1 MTNTPQIDPISAM
14 VAVAAIAFAP
24 EVAHFVGPYLV
35 ILFAS
40 TIGAS
45 FALAAR
51 PRMSHSNAAFFFF
64 RVNGLAMLL
73 TYSISAAINFSYP
86 LGDMRNW
93 FAIVAFIIGFIGDRW
108 PVLLLW
114 AGGKL
119 SKLVDV
125 LIKMRGDGGSRG

>member
-1 MTNTPQIDPISAM
+1 MTSTQQIDPISAM

-51 PRMSHSNAAFFFF
+51 PRMSHTNAALFFF
-64 RVNGLAMLL
+64 RVNGLAILL
-73 TYSISAAINFSYP
+73 TYSISAAANVSYP
-86 LGDMRNW
+86 LVDLRSW
-93 FAIVAFIIGFIGDRW
+93 FAIVAFIIGFVGDRW
-108 PVLLLW
+108 PTVLMW
-114 AGGKL
+114 AAGKA

-125 LIKMRGDGGSRG
+125 LIKMRGDGGDRG

>member
-1 MTNTPQIDPISAM
+1 MTEAPQIDPITATIALA
-14 VAVAAIAFAP
+14 AVVFAP

-45 FALAAR
+45 FSLAAR
-51 PRMSHSNAAFFFF
+51 PQSTRTSAALFFF
-64 RVNGLAMLL
+64 RVNGLAVLL
-73 TYSISAAINFSYP
+73 TYSVSAAVNARYP
-86 LGDMRNW
+86 LGDLRNW

-108 PVLLLW
+108 STILTW
-114 AGGKL
+114 AAGKV

-125 LIKMRGDGGSRG
+125 LIKMRGDGGGHG

>member
-1 MTNTPQIDPISAM
+1 MTNTPHIDPISVTVAM
-14 VAVAAIAFAP
+14 ATVAFAP
-24 EVAHFVGPYLV
+24 EVAHVVGPYLV

-51 PRMSHSNAAFFFF
+51 PRTSNANAAFFFF
-64 RVNGLAMLL
+64 RVNGLAVLL
-73 TYSISAAINFSYP
+73 TYSISAVINIGYP
-86 LGDMRNW
+86 LGDLRNW
-93 FAIVAFIIGFIGDRW
+93 FAVVAFMIGFIGDRW
-108 PVLLLW
+108 PTVLLW

-125 LIKMRGDGGSRG
+125 LIKMRGDGGTRG